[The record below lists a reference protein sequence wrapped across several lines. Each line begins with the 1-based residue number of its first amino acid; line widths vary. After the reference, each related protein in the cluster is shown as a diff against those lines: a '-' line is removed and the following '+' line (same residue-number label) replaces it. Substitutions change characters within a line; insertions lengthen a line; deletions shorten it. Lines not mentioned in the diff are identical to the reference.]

1 VGSAG
6 AVRRVASS
14 SPGVLLGVR
23 ETGADDAAPL
33 LFLHG
38 FPLSGEMW
46 APQVA
51 EFAGEWRT
59 LAPDVRGCGTSDVGT
74 GQYTMET
81 LVDDLFT
88 VLDQAVGGT
97 PVVAVG
103 LSMGGY
109 ILLRALEREPT
120 RFRGVVLCD
129 TRSAADGRTGRLA
142 RAIGIRRIERE
153 GLEPFVEDFLAAVL
167 APGARQTRPDLWDDL
182 KRMMMRNSPIGVRGQ
197 LLAMASRIDTGRV
210 LGRIS
215 VPALVINGTEDRLTR
230 PSAGRAM
237 AEKIPN
243 AVFSE
248 LEGAGHLSSIEAPLE
263 FNRVLRSYLRHVS

>member
-1 VGSAG
+1 MGAAG
-6 AVRRVASS
+6 VVRRVASS

-23 ETGADDAAPL
+23 EAGAADAPPL

-46 APQVA
+46 APQVEA
-51 EFAGEWRT
+51 FAGEWRT

-81 LVDDLFT
+81 LVDDLFA
-88 VLDQAVGGT
+88 VLERALPGKQ
-97 PVVAVG
+97 VVAVG

-109 ILLRALEREPT
+109 ILLRALEREPG

-129 TRSAADGRTGRLA
+129 TRSAADGRAGRLA

-153 GLEPFVEDFLAAVL
+153 GLEPFVDDFLAAVL
-167 APGARQTRPDLWDDL
+167 APGTRHTRPDLWDDL

-197 LLAMASRIDTGRV
+197 LLAMASRVDTGRV
-210 LGRIS
+210 LGKIS
-215 VPALVINGTEDRLTR
+215 VPALVVNGAEDRLTR
-230 PSAGRAM
+230 PADGRAM
-237 AEKIPN
+237 AAKIPN

-248 LEGAGHLSSIEAPLE
+248 IEGAGHLSSIEAPAA
-263 FNRVLRSYLRHVS
+263 FNRVLRRYLTHVS